1 LFSAYFPTL
10 LRIAIRTD
18 YNLYE
23 NNLTLYEIVLYIS
36 TYMKRAYA
44 ISAYLS
50 KVLEEK
56 RMIKPLIWPIN

>member
-1 LFSAYFPTL
+1 MKT
-10 LRIAIRTD
+10 T